1 MKLDEVLT
9 RWQGGLIVSCQAAAG
24 SPLSRP
30 DIIAAMALTAE
41 QNGAVG
47 VRIDGASNIRAV
59 RKLVRVP
66 VIGIEKMMH
75 RDSDVYITPTYE
87 SAMRIAASNPDV
99 IAVDGT
105 RRARPNDESL
115 GSLVSRIHKELNLP
129 VMADVATLEEG
140 IMAVEEAGANLVS
153 TTLSGYTLETA
164 GAEEPDLHLVERLA
178 NRLSVPVICE
188 GRLRSTSDARRAF
201 ENGAFAIVVGTAIT
215 GVDWLVRHYAAATP
229 LARQEEDS
237 SEAATTG
244 VALNL

>member
-1 MKLDEVLT
+1 MKFDEILS

-66 VIGIEKMMH
+66 VIGIAKMMH
-75 RDSDVYITPTYE
+75 KDSEVYITPTYQ
-87 SAMRIAASNPDV
+87 SAMRIAASEPDV
-99 IAVDGT
+99 IALDGT
-105 RRARPNDESL
+105 PRTRPNGESL
-115 GSLVSRIHKELNLP
+115 ASIISRIHSELKLP

-140 IMAVEEAGANLVS
+140 IMAVEEAGADLVS
-153 TTLSGYTLETA
+153 TTLSGYTAETA
-164 GAEEPDLHLVERLA
+164 GANEPDIQLVGRLS
-178 NRLSVPVICE
+178 NRLNVPVICE
-188 GRLRSTSDARRAF
+188 GRLRSSDDARRAF

-215 GVDWLVRHYAAATP
+215 GVDWLVRHYASATP
-229 LARQEEDS
+229 LARHEES
-237 SEAATTG
+237 VSEAATMG
-244 VALNL
+244 AGPNL